1 MSTLSHSLFVSASVA
16 MAFTVNAQEKTR
28 SVEQE
33 GLQDNNLEH
42 VTVTGS
48 AQPALVMSPK
58 NAIIDGPFGKD
69 KSLTEIART
78 LTSISSDMLEQL
90 SIDDLQDVLTLVPNT
105 YSASGFGAPS
115 LPTIRGQLGE
125 LFQQGMRRQAGNN
138 GFGIPLSFNSVG
150 QIDVVKGAPS
160 VILGTTQRN
169 GGFVNLN
176 NKTATLSG
184 TDIKVQASAGSW
196 EHYRGQVDVNT
207 AIEEGK
213 SGIRVSAEYIDNNS
227 YYDFTEYQSED
238 LFIAYKLLPDD
249 KSSWDISFEYFNVD
263 FTDNA
268 GINRPTQNLI
278 DNGLYI
284 TGQGVQPNG
293 SEVPGAFAV
302 VSPTGEVRIPR
313 STVLTDPDNIN
324 NAQTYVFHSTYE
336 RQLNAVHT
344 LTNRSYFQYLDR
356 EEIAQNSFVEII
368 DGAKTAQN
376 RLEINSTWSDTQ
388 QTTWGVDIR
397 YNDVLGYS
405 QFTTEADLPIDL
417 LGSIE
422 QRRIPLTQAQQAR
435 LVELRPGVFVSPGAN
450 YDIDGDGNNDFS
462 LSDTTD
468 STTWQTG
475 LFVEQDSDWTNRF
488 STTFGLR
495 ADHYDVTARDALPPQ
510 GQIAAQDSFNKWLYS
525 GSASARFKINND
537 FVTYATYSYSEATSN
552 SMGGGTVLGTDN
564 KINPLNFATENELYE
579 LGVKYAPA
587 GSPWYADASVFEQT
601 RSLRNR
607 DGSNTGIIAKGFE
620 AQIFYQGS
628 DLWAN
633 LGYSY
638 LDARYDDSASAQDSQ
653 QVADAFDNSRPDII
667 QGTGIG
673 APNFAGFAPS
683 NRRVQGIPQQTVS
696 ASAGYQIF
704 DNWDIS
710 GSAIYTKSYP
720 LDYLATVL
728 IRDQITINLNTN
740 VALTEQSNLRLEVN
754 NLTDENNWRPV
765 FEGGYFGSTLVF
777 PELPRNI
784 QLTYT
789 YNFKA

>member
-1 MSTLSHSLFVSASVA
+1 MSILPHSLFVSASLA
-16 MAFTVNAQEKTR
+16 MAFTVAAQEQ
-28 SVEQE
+28 SSNS
-33 GLQDNNLEH
+33 QDNNLEH

-48 AQPALVMSPK
+48 AQPTLIMSPK
-58 NAIIDGPFGKD
+58 NAVIDGPFGKD
-69 KSLTEIART
+69 KSLTDIART

-176 NKTATLSG
+176 NKVASLSG
-184 TDIKVQASAGSW
+184 NDIKLLASAGSW
-196 EHYRGQVDVNT
+196 QHYRGQVDVNT
-207 AIEEGK
+207 AIDEGK
-213 SGIRVSAEYIDNNS
+213 SGIRVSAEYIDNDS
-227 YYDFTEYQSED
+227 YYDFSEYQSED
-238 LFIAYKLLPDD
+238 LFVAYRLLPDD
-249 KSSWDISFEYFNVD
+249 KSSWDISFEYYDVD

-293 SEVPGAFAV
+293 SQVPGAFAV

-313 STVLTDPDNIN
+313 STVLTDPDTIN

-336 RQLNAVHT
+336 RQLNTVHSV
-344 LTNRSYFQYLDR
+344 TNRSYFQYLNR

-376 RLEINSTWSDTQ
+376 RIEINSTWSAEQ
-388 QTTWGVDIR
+388 QTTWGVDLR
-397 YNDVLGYS
+397 YNKVLGYS

-417 LGSIE
+417 LGTLE
-422 QRRIPLTQAQQAR
+422 QRRIPLTDTQQAR

-450 YDIDGDGNNDFS
+450 YDIDGDGTNDFS

-475 LFVEQDSDWTNRF
+475 LFAEQDSDWSYRF
-488 STTFGLR
+488 STTIGLR
-495 ADHYDVTARDALPPQ
+495 ADHYDVTARDALAPQ
-510 GQIAAQDSFNKWLYS
+510 GQVAAQDSFSKWLYS
-525 GSASARFKINND
+525 GSASARFKLNNAL
-537 FVTYATYSYSEATSN
+537 VTYATYSYSEATSN
-552 SMGGGTVLGTDN
+552 SMGGGTVLGADN

-579 LGVKYAPA
+579 LGIKYSPA
-587 GSPWYADASVFEQT
+587 GTPWYADASVFEQS
-601 RSLRNR
+601 RSLCNR

-620 AQIFYQGS
+620 GQVFYQG
-628 DLWAN
+628 DVLWAN

-638 LDARYDDSASAQDSQ
+638 LDAHYDDSAASQDSQ

-667 QGTGIG
+667 QGTGLG
-673 APNFAGFAPS
+673 APNFASFAPS
-683 NRRVQGIPQQTVS
+683 DQRVQGIPQQTVS
-696 ASAGYQIF
+696 ASAGWQILE
-704 DNWDIS
+704 NWDVS
-710 GSAIYTKSYP
+710 GSAIYSKSYP

-740 VALTEQSNLRLEVN
+740 VALTEQSSLRLEVQ
-754 NLTDENNWRPV
+754 NLTDEKNWRPV

-777 PELPRNI
+777 PELPRNV